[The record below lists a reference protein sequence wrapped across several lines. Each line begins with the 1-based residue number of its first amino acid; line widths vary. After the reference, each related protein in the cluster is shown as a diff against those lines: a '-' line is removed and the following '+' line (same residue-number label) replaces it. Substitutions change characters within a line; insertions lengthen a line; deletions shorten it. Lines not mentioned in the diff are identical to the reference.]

1 MATKVM
7 YKTKFFSFLKPTHK
21 INVLKSKVFKFP
33 NRRVKVNEITFG
45 SKIKVTEN
53 KKNFLKFSKG
63 WVNKNEVK
71 PIAYK
76 EKNPF
81 KKILIFKNIK
91 YKWGGKS
98 FKGID
103 CSALIQIFLNFNNK
117 FCPRDA
123 KDQIKFFKKNI
134 KRNKIKK
141 NDIIFWKGH
150 VALALSNKKLVHAYG
165 PMKKTVIMG
174 IDQTIKRI
182 EQTAKLKVIEL
193 RGCKSKG
200 SFSLLHCPYHNLN
213 DSCFFLRLLWLHVI
227 MNGGERGIRTLKRFS
242 VYTLSKRAPSTTRP
256 PLLFL

>member
-1 MATKVM
+1 MTKYLTNNFAIINL
-7 YKTKFFSFLKPTHK
+7 YKKPSTKSEVVSQMIYGDSFSISKKSRKWLKIKIKEDGYKGYVQNKNFSVFLIPTHK
-21 INVLKSKVFKFP
+21 INVLKSKFFKFP

-45 SKIKVTEN
+45 SKIKVIEN

-91 YKWGGKS
+91 YKWGGKT

-150 VALALSNKKLVHAYG
+150 VALVLSNKKLVHAYG

-182 EQTAKLKVIEL
+182 EQTAKLKVI
-193 RGCKSKG
+193 GIK
-200 SFSLLHCPYHNLN
+200 
-213 DSCFFLRLLWLHVI
+213 RL
-227 MNGGERGIRTLKRFS
+227 
-242 VYTLSKRAPSTTRP
+242 
-256 PLLFL
+256 